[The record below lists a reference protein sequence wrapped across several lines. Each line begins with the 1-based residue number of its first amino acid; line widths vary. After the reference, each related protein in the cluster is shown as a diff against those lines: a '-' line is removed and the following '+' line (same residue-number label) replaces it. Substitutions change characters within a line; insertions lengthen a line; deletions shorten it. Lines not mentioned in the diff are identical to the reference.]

1 MRRSLAAVAAVLA
14 LVLAAPAL
22 AAPGEVVLAN
32 GDVLR
37 GDVTTTAESVV
48 VEHAALGRVTLARSA
63 VVEVRTAAAPVAV
76 EARYAPYLPGETPDT
91 ARAVAHLVG
100 GSCDPLPLSG
110 CPEPWKLK
118 LGVALS
124 LTQGNSDTF
133 ALVGDVLA
141 SRVFAPWALKVGA
154 AFVYQESEG
163 ETTAERYA
171 GLLRVERNLDARTYA
186 FAQVL
191 YDRDEPAGLEYRFT
205 GTAGVGRVLHQTTES
220 TLKGEV
226 GGGLVHEKR
235 LGEDPTTDPSAYLGL
250 HYKREWADKRT
261 FTADLDFTPNLGDF
275 DLSVTRLALALGWPV
290 SGGWKFAVGAR
301 FDHVIAPPDDREEL
315 DVLLTAGVTYEM

>member
-1 MRRSLAAVAAVLA
+1 MRRLVAAAAAVLA
-14 LVLAAPAL
+14 LVCARSVLAT
-22 AAPGEVVLAN
+22 PGEVVLAN

-37 GDVTTTAESVV
+37 GDVTTTADTVV
-48 VEHAALGRVTLARSA
+48 VDHAALGRVTLARAS
-63 VVEVRTAAAPVAV
+63 VVEVRGAAAPAPVGD
-76 EARYAPYLPGETPDT
+76 RYAPYLPGEAPDT

-100 GSCDPLPLSG
+100 GTCDPLPLCG

-118 LGVALS
+118 LGLALS

-141 SRVFAPWALKVGA
+141 SRVFAPWTIKLGA

-163 ETTAERYA
+163 DTTAERYA
-171 GLLRVERNLDARTYA
+171 GLLRLERNLDARTYA
-186 FAQVL
+186 FGQVL

-205 GTAGVGRVLHQTTES
+205 GTVGVGRVLHQTTES
-220 TLKGEV
+220 SLKGELGAGV
-226 GGGLVHEKR
+226 VHEKR
-235 LGEDPTTDPSAYLGL
+235 LGEDATTDPSAYLGL

-261 FTADLDFTPNLGDF
+261 FAADLDFTPNLGDF

-290 SGGWKFAVGAR
+290 SGGWKFAIGAR
-301 FDHVIAPPDDREEL
+301 FDYVIAPPDDRDEL